1 MSKYITD
8 LLESFKYKMIS
19 NILVIKHGAL
29 GDLIQITSSLKSIR
43 NKYPESNIVL
53 LTDKKFTFFSK
64 DISFVDEVIYETR
77 PSLLRIDLW
86 IRLIR
91 EIITKKF
98 DIVFDLQNSD
108 RTSIYYFFLKLFNST
123 IIWSGNRRGGKFKY
137 HPKNFNQISIKER
150 IKNQLYLMNIDV
162 SDKPDISWM
171 VKNSMDCLPDRRFVI
186 MLPGSS
192 PQHKHKRWPAEKFAE
207 LANYLKEKNIE
218 TIVLGQAKCEGD
230 EIIKIKSLS
239 PSIIDFTDMDL
250 ECLATAAT
258 KAIGVIGNDTGLTFI
273 AAAVGCPITWLLSS
287 HTDPNVIQ
295 LAGSK
300 VNILKKESIQDITV
314 NEVKNNLALRD

>member
-1 MSKYITD
+1 
-8 LLESFKYKMIS
+8 MIN
-19 NILVIKHGAL
+19 NILIIKHGAL

-43 NKYPESNIVL
+43 NKYPKSNIIL

-77 PSLLRIDLW
+77 PSLFRIDLW
-86 IRLIR
+86 LGVITK
-91 EIITKKF
+91 IISKKF

-108 RTSIYYFFLKLFNST
+108 RTSIYHFFLRLFNFN

-137 HPKNFNQISIKER
+137 QPKNFNQIPIKDR
-150 IKNQLYLMNIDV
+150 IKNQLYLMDIKIQ
-162 SDKPDISWM
+162 DKPDISWM
-171 VKNSMDCLPDRRFVI
+171 VKKSVNYLPDNKFVI

-207 LANYLKEKNIE
+207 LANYLKERKIE

-239 PSIIDFTDMDL
+239 PSIVDFTDKDL
-250 ECLATAAT
+250 SCLATAAT

-287 HTDPNVIQ
+287 HTDPNIIQ
-295 LAGSK
+295 LVGSK
-300 VNILKKESIQDITV
+300 VNILKKENIKDITID
-314 NEVKNNLALRD
+314 EVKNNLAFRD